1 MPTSLL
7 PNWNAMG
14 VLPPVDLADPTSD
27 VRSPYR
33 IDLSDFALRFAT
45 SPERIAI
52 IDGLLNYRTE
62 LHGVGLTRG
71 FQWID
76 GSFLEN
82 IELLRSR
89 PPKDIDV
96 VTFYQLGPGQ
106 TQADVLA
113 RNPELFTHDLVSTR
127 FSIDAYTQDLDSPGQ
142 DLVWWSAYWY
152 GVWSHQRSTFA
163 WKGFVEVDLDPGQ
176 DAHARS
182 IFLSTQPAGG
192 GP

>member
-7 PNWNAMG
+7 PNWNAIG

-33 IDLSDFALRFAT
+33 IGLSDFALRFAT
-45 SPERIAI
+45 TPERIAI
-52 IDGLLNYRTE
+52 VDGLLKYRTE

-82 IELLRSR
+82 VELLRSR

-96 VTFYQLGPGQ
+96 VTFYQLGPSQ

-113 RNPELFTHDLVSTR
+113 RNPELFDHDLVTTR
-127 FSIDAYTQDLDSPGQ
+127 FSIDAYTQDLDSAGQ

-152 GVWSHQRSTFA
+152 GVWSHQRSTFS
-163 WKGFVEVDLDPGQ
+163 WKGFVEVDLDPTQ
-176 DAHARS
+176 DTHARGVL
-182 IFLSTQPAGG
+182 LSSQLAGG
-192 GP
+192 AP